1 MSVDMEPQMGV
12 GTAQAGAHQEV
23 DEGLRALAPQPQPA
37 KFFGIGSG
45 LVAAGALAAGMFAAT
60 DPALAYTVA
69 GGGAGVSTASLVVAE
84 RARQRAEIADH
95 FTEQICPVMMIRP
108 RPSRAAVKLSRWRG
122 GFIGLPQQVQLTYH
136 ARVVP
141 DPEWLKSLAEVASV
155 SLGAKYKVEAHLPR
169 KRRVV
174 LGAVGAEQVEK
185 TDPTVDR
192 ASRVV
197 RDLLGESARVKVEL
211 NDDGDATRIEVA
223 HEQGSNMAMAS
234 KRLRVERVLATRVPG
249 DWVPEWNLVEDTV
262 VFSAREPMPSLVLP
276 PPEHSPLVRTHADYR
291 DFQIPLGVDEDG
303 EQLSWHPRKQPH
315 MVVVGTTG
323 SGKTVVEQNVVQRL
337 TQAGW
342 KVWVIDG
349 KRIEFIGLRDWPNV
363 ERLASRIEHQVKLI
377 EDAHD
382 LMNERYALI
391 EAGKATSADFEPV
404 ALIVDEATTLL
415 EAADDWWAE
424 VKPKGGSSKSAVLK
438 RLGNIGRLGRS
449 AKIHMLIGLQ
459 RADTRFIS
467 GEFRDN
473 LGMRV
478 AMSRLSPDG
487 AKMMW
492 DSYVVGTTI
501 PGTSRAAAWP

>member
-1 MSVDMEPQMGV
+1 M
-12 GTAQAGAHQEV
+12 
-23 DEGLRALAPQPQPA
+23 LAPQPQPA

-45 LVAAGALAAGMFAAT
+45 LVAAGALAAGMFAST

-223 HEQGSNMAMAS
+223 HEQA
-234 KRLRVERVLATRVPG
+234 ATC
-249 DWVPEWNLVEDTV
+249 L
-262 VFSAREPMPSLVLP
+262 L
-276 PPEHSPLVRTHADYR
+276 Y
-291 DFQIPLGVDEDG
+291 
-303 EQLSWHPRKQPH
+303 
-315 MVVVGTTG
+315 
-323 SGKTVVEQNVVQRL
+323 
-337 TQAGW
+337 
-342 KVWVIDG
+342 
-349 KRIEFIGLRDWPNV
+349 
-363 ERLASRIEHQVKLI
+363 
-377 EDAHD
+377 
-382 LMNERYALI
+382 
-391 EAGKATSADFEPV
+391 TSD
-404 ALIVDEATTLL
+404 
-415 EAADDWWAE
+415 AADE
-424 VKPKGGSSKSAVLK
+424 
-438 RLGNIGRLGRS
+438 
-449 AKIHMLIGLQ
+449 
-459 RADTRFIS
+459 
-467 GEFRDN
+467 
-473 LGMRV
+473 
-478 AMSRLSPDG
+478 
-487 AKMMW
+487 
-492 DSYVVGTTI
+492 
-501 PGTSRAAAWP
+501 